1 MEKDKIFNQVV
12 EICRDVFD
20 DESLVLTEDST
31 AVDVERWDSLTHLSL
46 VNELEQTFKVAFTL
60 DEMSG
65 RTLGD
70 LVEALIRHLE
80 EKQA

>member
-1 MEKDKIFNQVV
+1 MEKRKIFEQVV
-12 EICRDVFD
+12 KICRDVFD
-20 DESLVLTEDST
+20 DDSLVLTEEST
-31 AVDVERWDSLTHLSL
+31 ASDVDRWDSLTHLSL

>member
-1 MEKDKIFNQVV
+1 MEKRKIFEQVV

-20 DESLVLTEDST
+20 DDSLVLTEEST
-31 AVDVERWDSLTHLSL
+31 ASDVERWDSLTHLSL

-70 LVEALIRHLE
+70 LVGALVKHLE

>member
-70 LVEALIRHLE
+70 LVGALVKHLE

>member
-1 MEKDKIFNQVV
+1 MEKRKIFEQVV
-12 EICRDVFD
+12 KICRDVFD
-20 DESLVLTEDST
+20 DDSLVLTEEST
-31 AVDVERWDSLTHLSL
+31 ASDVDRWDSLTHLSL
-46 VNELEQTFKVAFTL
+46 VNKLEQTFKVAFTL

>member
-1 MEKDKIFNQVV
+1 MEKNRVFEQVV
-12 EICRDVFD
+12 EICRDVFED
-20 DESLVLTEDST
+20 DSLVLTETST
-31 AVDVERWDSLTHLSL
+31 ASDVEKWDSLTHLSL
-46 VNELEQTFKVAFTL
+46 VNEMEQTFKVAFTL